1 MPRFHMRN
9 GIRVQY
15 TAEEETIRDAE
26 EAQAVI
32 DRQTRDDAE
41 TARLANVASAKDKL
55 EALGLT
61 TSELKDTFGL

>member
-1 MPRFHMRN
+1 MTKKMVN
-9 GIRVQY
+9 GVLMDLT
-15 TAEEETIRDAE
+15 TAEEQEKTDRET
-26 EAQAVI
+26 QAVI

>member
-1 MPRFHMRN
+1 MTKKMVN
-9 GIRVQY
+9 GVLMDL
-15 TAEEETIRDAE
+15 TPAEEQEKTDRET
-26 EAQAVI
+26 QAVI

>member
-1 MPRFHMRN
+1 MVN
-9 GIRVQY
+9 GVLMDL
-15 TAEEETIRDAE
+15 TPAEEQEKTDRET
-26 EAQAVI
+26 QAVI